1 MTKTTERLTG
11 ADSGFCAAC
20 AGLTTA
26 HNEWCAQEQVAPP
39 PRTKASLLDEDEVQR
54 LEEEGQQ

>member
-20 AGLTTA
+20 AGLTTT
-26 HNEWCAQEQVAPP
+26 HNEWCLQEQPERP

-54 LEEEGQQ
+54 LEDEGRQ